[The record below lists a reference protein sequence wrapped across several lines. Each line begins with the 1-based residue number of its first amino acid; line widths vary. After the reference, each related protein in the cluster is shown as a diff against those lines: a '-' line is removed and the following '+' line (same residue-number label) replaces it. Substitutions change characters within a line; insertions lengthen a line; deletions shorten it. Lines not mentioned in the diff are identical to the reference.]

1 MEAITGARP
10 GRIRYRAEHV
20 LFVEGA
26 ATSRDQPV
34 LETLLRSQIRVE
46 PLGGSFSVRNVA
58 EALVPVHPTYYFLID
73 RDHHDDDFVDFSWS
87 NFPDPDTR
95 NLLVWRQREL
105 ENYFLDATYL
115 ATSEYCT
122 CDTDGLRGTIL
133 RRCNSRLYLDAANRV
148 ITSLRE
154 DFKRTWIQH
163 FRNPEEFLDR
173 ADTLARLVSR
183 EEFSQY
189 GQRVARG
196 ISNHEIEQRLDERL
210 AHMTGGTYPLQFGRG
225 AWLATIRGKKVLSQV
240 VNACFNV
247 TDRSGA
253 HLDGAASVVEVMR
266 ELVAKDLEDQPADFR
281 ALKQLID
288 ARVQSDSE
296 PANDG

>member
-34 LETLLRSQIRVE
+34 IETLLRSQIRVE
-46 PLGGSFSVRNVA
+46 PLGGSFSVRSVA

-73 RDHHDDDFVDFSWS
+73 RDHHDDDFVEFSWS

-115 ATSEYCT
+115 AGSSYCDST
-122 CDTDGLRGTIL
+122 ADEVWTRIVDC
-133 RRCNSRLYLDAANRV
+133 CNSRLYLDAANRV
-148 ITSLRE
+148 ITSIRE

-163 FRNPEEFLDR
+163 FGNPEEFRDR
-173 ADTLARLVSR
+173 PETLNRLVSR

-196 ISNHEIEQRLDERL
+196 ISRDEIERRLDEQL
-210 AHMTGGTYPLQFGRG
+210 NLMAGGEYPLQFGRG
-225 AWLATIRGKKVLSQV
+225 AWLATIRGKKVLPQV
-240 VNACFNV
+240 VDACFVV
-247 TDRSGA
+247 TDR
-253 HLDGAASVVEVMR
+253 DGVRVDGPTSVIEVMR
-266 ELVAKDLEDQPADFR
+266 ELVAKDLDDQPGDFR
-281 ALKQLID
+281 ALKELID

-296 PANDG
+296 PAD